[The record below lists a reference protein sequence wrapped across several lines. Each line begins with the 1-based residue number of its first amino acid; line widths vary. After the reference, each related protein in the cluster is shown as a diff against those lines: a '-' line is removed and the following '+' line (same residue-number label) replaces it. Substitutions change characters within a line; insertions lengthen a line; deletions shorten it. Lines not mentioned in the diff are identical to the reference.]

1 MDDLLI
7 EYADKFGE
15 NFPLFIVR
23 NLNDEEIINLIKT
36 AIEKNE
42 PYKVETDEDVD
53 Y

>member
-23 NLNDEEIINLIKT
+23 NLDDEEITNLIKT

-42 PYKVETDEDVD
+42 PYGVEIHEDVV